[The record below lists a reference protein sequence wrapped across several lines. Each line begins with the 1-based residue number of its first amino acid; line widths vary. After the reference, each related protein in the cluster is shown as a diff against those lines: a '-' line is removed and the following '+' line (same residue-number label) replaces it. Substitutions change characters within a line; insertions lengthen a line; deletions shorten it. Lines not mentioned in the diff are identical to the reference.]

1 MDARWARRLVGG
13 FVLVEQDEHARLPP
27 GREQRGARPGRD
39 PRRAVGKLPPR
50 LSTSPLV
57 HAGIEPDHAVELRE
71 PLRPPRRRFDI
82 GRDHER
88 AALRLLDPL
97 EYLFLPTRSDQQRR
111 TLVRRDATGTGGR
124 SEEHTS
130 ELQSRLHLVC
140 RLLLE
145 KKNDPAS
152 HMLYIARLR

>member
-1 MDARWARRLVGG
+1 
-13 FVLVEQDEHARLPP
+13 
-27 GREQRGARPGRD
+27 
-39 PRRAVGKLPPR
+39 PRRAVGQLPPR

-111 TLVRRDATGTGGR
+111 TLVRRDARGAGGR
-124 SEEHTS
+124 LRASVVP
-130 ELQSRLHLVC
+130 SRGAAPWPG
-140 RLLLE
+140 RGGGE
-145 KKNDPAS
+145 PRGGGEQRGGRRRGGGRA
-152 HMLYIARLR
+152 AGRGGRRRR